1 MPRLSA
7 ILALTAALVTHSANA
22 EPLKLRIQY
31 ADPTT
36 HLTPLVTQM
45 PEGVLRHYGKSYVVD
60 PIFIQGSSP
69 AITAL
74 AANELELATLGSQ
87 SLAIAVGEAKL
98 DLRAIAQVI
107 TVAAP
112 GRPSGWYWARKDEI
126 KRVEDLKGKIVATN
140 ARGGTVH
147 AGSLLY
153 LKRHGLEETRDY
165 QTVELR
171 FPAMLP
177 ALLAGKADLVFLVEP
192 FDHDAEQN
200 PKLVK
205 LFSAAD
211 GTGQVE
217 TGFWVG
223 RTDWIAKNRATLLDF
238 CEDMILF
245 RKWVYDPAHQQQARE
260 MLAKIGKRPVEQF
273 AKVFT
278 KDDTLERNIDLH
290 LDVANIQRNIKD
302 LNDANALNVTIEAKN
317 YVDMSIAQEAAKRV
331 SASR

>member
-1 MPRLSA
+1 MKRLA
-7 ILALTAALVTHSANA
+7 ILAGLSIFSSVAAASA

-36 HLTPLVTQM
+36 HLTPLITMM
-45 PEGVLRHYGKSYVVD
+45 PPGVLAHYGKSYTID
-60 PIFIQGSSP
+60 PIFIQGSAPS
-69 AITAL
+69 ITAL
-74 AANELELATLGSQ
+74 AANELELAALGSQ
-87 SLAIAVGEAKL
+87 SFAIAIGEAKL
-98 DLRAIAQVI
+98 DLSAIAQVI

-126 KRVEDLKGKIVATN
+126 KRVQDLKGKVVATN

-177 ALLAGKADLVFLVEP
+177 ALVSSKADLVFLVEP
-192 FDHDAEQN
+192 FDVEAEKN
-200 PKLVK
+200 ASLVK

-211 GTGQVE
+211 AMGQVE

-223 RTDWIAKNRATLLDF
+223 KTEFIAKNRAALVDM
-238 CEDMILF
+238 CEDVIRF
-245 RKWVYDPAHQQQARE
+245 RRWVYAPANQPAARE
-260 MLAKIGKRPVEQF
+260 MLAKLAKRPVEQF
-273 AKVFT
+273 GKIFT
-278 KDDTLERNIDLH
+278 KDDTLERNVDLK
-290 LDVANIQRNIKD
+290 LDVANMQRNIKD
-302 LNDANALNVTIEAKN
+302 LNDAGALKVTIEAKN
-317 YVDMSIAQEAAKRV
+317 HVDMSLAEEAKKRLDK
-331 SASR
+331 